1 MVLSRS
7 NRDEN
12 MNFFLIPMIICE
24 QYVRLVDTQRSLAVT
39 VFEKV
44 SYANDFQFGEQHR
57 KDFMSVKDALQLM
70 FTAGEFVIHL
80 NVFEA
85 AIGYD

>member
-1 MVLSRS
+1 
-7 NRDEN
+7 
-12 MNFFLIPMIICE
+12 
-24 QYVRLVDTQRSLAVT
+24 
-39 VFEKV
+39 
-44 SYANDFQFGEQHR
+44 
-57 KDFMSVKDALQLM
+57 MSVKDALQLM